1 MMISSQFGNQF
12 YGMGNW
18 YIDTMQR
25 TIPDHFHLHIR
36 RVDYDSHIPM
46 FRTFDPVAIDSIKVG
61 EIGSMG

>member
-1 MMISSQFGNQF
+1 
-12 YGMGNW
+12 MGNW

-46 FRTFDPVAIDSIKVG
+46 FRTFDPVAIDSIKMG